1 MSNVP
6 DDIPRTLM
14 FELREENGYLLLA
27 TSDYLAAKASKR
39 PTDYIA
45 EAYYVRLETKER
57 AR

>member
-1 MSNVP
+1 
-6 DDIPRTLM
+6 M